1 LVNFRLNPALV
12 VGLVLVLCAG
22 IILGFAL
29 LRARRAVTVED
40 LAAYLP
46 AEQGVVLAIDF
57 ASLRQSGLLAA
68 LGGSSVAQEPE
79 YTSFVQST
87 GFDYQEDLD
96 YALAWF
102 RKGTTCILLRGRFDW
117 SRLKDYAAGQQG
129 VCRNSFCR
137 VEGATPE
144 RRISFFP
151 LTRGTMAL
159 AVGPDEWAA
168 TVLMEKKPVRLGMA
182 VPRQPVWLSVPA
194 PAFEDTESLP
204 AGSRLFAKAM
214 QGAEAVTLSLAT
226 TEGRMAIEL
235 DASCRS
241 AEEAS
246 TLSFQLDGVTRI
258 LKDMIARE
266 GKSPN
271 PGDLSGVL
279 AAGVFNRV
287 DRRVLGRWPVAREFL
302 ESILGVSQ

>member
-1 LVNFRLNPALV
+1 VNFRLHPALV

-22 IILGFAL
+22 IILGLAL
-29 LRARRAVTVED
+29 LRARRGVTVED

-57 ASLRQSGLLAA
+57 ASLRQAGLLAA

-79 YTSFVQST
+79 YVFYVRDT

-102 RKGTTCILLRGRFDW
+102 RKGTACILLRGRFDW
-117 SRLKDYAAGQQG
+117 SKLKDYAAAQRG

-137 VEGATPE
+137 VEGSTPA

-151 LTRGTMAL
+151 LTSSTMAL
-159 AVGPDEWAA
+159 AVAPDEWAA
-168 TVLMEKKPVRLGMA
+168 TMLMDKKPGRLGLA
-182 VPRQPVWLSVPA
+182 VPRQPVWLNVPA
-194 PAFEDTESLP
+194 PAFEDAGSLP

-214 QGAEAVTLSLAT
+214 QGAEMVTLSLT
-226 TEGRMAIEL
+226 TAEGRMAIEL
-235 DASCRS
+235 DAACRS
-241 AEEAS
+241 AEDAS
-246 TLSFQLDGVTRI
+246 TLAFQLDGVTRI
-258 LKDMIARE
+258 LKDMITRE

-287 DRRVLGRWPVAREFL
+287 DSRVLGRWPVAREFL